1 MRPRSHFSFPPF
13 LRRRNRFI
21 PIGCLTELG
30 KTMGAFRVSDGLAGY
45 NGVSLKQF
53 TPDPNAAAV
62 HRVEWPG
69 FWPGHPPT
77 PPDMRFS
84 ASGG

>member
-62 HRVEWPG
+62 
-69 FWPGHPPT
+69 PT
-77 PPDMRFS
+77 PRVNAG
-84 ASGG
+84 ASRGTESS